1 MVTWLT
7 PHFSLEE
14 LTVTNQRELNNR
26 PGLQA
31 RRRLRAL
38 AETLEAVRAALGH
51 RPVVITSGYRSPAVN
66 RAVGGSPTSAHMRG
80 EAADFV
86 CPTFGS
92 PAEICRAIVRAEIGF
107 DQLIEEDGR
116 WVHLAIGGDERGQV
130 LRWRPGRGYLEGLS

>member
-14 LTVTNQRELNNR
+14 LTVTNQRGLNNR
-26 PGLQA
+26 PGLRA
-31 RRRLRAL
+31 RQRLRAL
-38 AETLEAVRAALGH
+38 AKTLEAVRAALGH
-51 RPVVITSGYRSPAVN
+51 RPVVITSGYRSAAVN

-86 CPTFGS
+86 CPTFGA